1 MGGSSSPPLSLHVDS
16 GGVGDSSF
24 CQRSGS
30 TAMAWAR
37 GPGALVDLAVVKVR
51 ARSSHIARARTHPV
65 SARRPLAPASWYADL
80 LIYAR
85 LRRYSNSQA
94 SNDGFGSIAFAR
106 LRLSFTLSAHATT
119 AVRLRRSGGSL
130 LKAHKV
136 LTEYST
142 HMGHDIRHF
151 ESAGGAER
159 EGRVLIP
166 YIKSSAACILLC
178 VYLSDTP
185 GALKCY

>member
-1 MGGSSSPPLSLHVDS
+1 MGESLSPLPSLHVDGS
-16 GGVGDSSF
+16 GVGDSSF
-24 CQRSGS
+24 CQSSGS
-30 TAMAWAR
+30 TAMTWAR
-37 GPGALVDLAVVKVR
+37 GPAALVDLAVVKVR

-136 LTEYST
+136 LT
-142 HMGHDIRHF
+142 HIGHDIRHF

-185 GALKCY
+185 GA

>member
-1 MGGSSSPPLSLHVDS
+1 MGESLSPLPSLHVDGS
-16 GGVGDSSF
+16 GVGDSSF
-24 CQRSGS
+24 CQSSGS
-30 TAMAWAR
+30 TAMTWAR
-37 GPGALVDLAVVKVR
+37 GPAALVDLAVVKVR

-136 LTEYST
+136 LT
-142 HMGHDIRHF
+142 HIGHDISVTLSPRVAP
-151 ESAGGAER
+151 S
-159 EGRVLIP
+159 GRAVF
-166 YIKSSAACILLC
+166 
-178 VYLSDTP
+178 
-185 GALKCY
+185 